1 MNSYHMPSKKFSLS
15 NLARQT
21 KMNEQYMK
29 YTIIKKT
36 KKKQGKQNKSTII
49 KENYFNHKND
59 HLWTKKCK
67 KMKCIY
73 VWSKLNSWV

>member
-1 MNSYHMPSKKFSLS
+1 MPSKKFSLS

-59 HLWTKKCK
+59 HL
-67 KMKCIY
+67 
-73 VWSKLNSWV
+73 

>member
-15 NLARQT
+15 KLARQT

-36 KKKQGKQNKSTII
+36 STII